1 MFGSS
6 KRGIAA
12 ALLAA
17 AMLLCGCST
26 KVRTYDCEVGPDAI
40 AIWECNR
47 QIIVRA
53 VKGKKFTIR
62 QLDRAATFFED
73 LTGIPADLKR
83 TEFGP
88 LPGNELRTN
97 LEAWD
102 AWYREH
108 GDRLKLTADGTL
120 QLEP

>member
-1 MFGSS
+1 MLGSG
-6 KRGIAA
+6 KRATAA

-17 AMLLCGCST
+17 AMLLSGCST
-26 KVRTYDCEVGPDAI
+26 KVRTYDCEVRPDAT
-40 AIWECNR
+40 AVWECNR

-62 QLDRAATFFED
+62 QLDRAAAFFEN

-83 TEFGP
+83 TDCGP
-88 LPGNELRTN
+88 LPGDELRAN

-108 GDRLKLTADGTL
+108 VDRLELAADGTIRL
-120 QLEP
+120 GV